1 MAVRAPDRNPSAE
14 TSAVPSPHRSNDY
27 AHCLPLFAEQ
37 SRLADEDFRRSEL
50 RRQLITEHLPLA
62 ENIARRFSGRGE
74 PFDDLLQIARTGLIH
89 AVDRYDPERGAD
101 FLSFAVPTIMG
112 EVRRYFRDTG
122 WSMRVPRALKELKLK
137 LGQAGDTLAHDLG
150 RAPTPSE
157 LATHLDMDVELVR
170 EGLLAA
176 QAYRATSID
185 APARGA
191 EGTATIA
198 DRLVV
203 DDSGFASFDNR
214 IALQAAMAKVPPR
227 ERAII
232 KMRFFDDL
240 SQSQIAERIGVSQ
253 MQISRLLA
261 RTLEQLRGHITAE

>member
-1 MAVRAPDRNPSAE
+1 MTDI
-14 TSAVPSPHRSNDY
+14 H
-27 AHCLPLFAEQ
+27 H
-37 SRLADEDFRRSEL
+37 
-50 RRQLITEHLPLA
+50 
-62 ENIARRFSGRGE
+62 SGE
-74 PFDDLLQIARTGLIH
+74 
-89 AVDRYDPERGAD
+89 
-101 FLSFAVPTIMG
+101 
-112 EVRRYFRDTG
+112 
-122 WSMRVPRALKELKLK
+122 LK

-232 KMRFFDDL
+232 RMRFFDDL

-261 RTLEQLRGHITAE
+261 RTLEQLRQHITTD